1 MEGKLFWTEG
11 PVVLVVSAR
20 LARLPRTA
28 GALEFSKA
36 AAGISMTVDADGLS
50 RLGFGR
56 LETRELL
63 VFEEFPRARASS
75 VS

>member
-1 MEGKLFWTEG
+1 
-11 PVVLVVSAR
+11 VVLVVAAR
-20 LARLPRTA
+20 LARFPLKA
-28 GALEFSKA
+28 GALGCFENGGRIPMT
-36 AAGISMTVDADGLS
+36 AGVYGLS

-63 VFEEFPRARASS
+63 VFEGFPRAQAFS